1 MFALLFACQ
10 TIKAVNRSPLSCCT
24 SFSCFTFI
32 HPLSI
37 LVLFFTRSALYILFA
52 SFVHH
57 SLLPSH
63 FVFLCCLA
71 TSLLHVSR
79 FVVSLC
85 IPQKIALYSAPAS
98 PSVPHTCVVSQ
109 LLKHTSCY
117 QVRQTTNAH
126 TCLHDMR
133 WSTHIQSAVVSVV
146 HLDDIC
152 LAITLPLAR
161 FVFCTLF
168 VFAFC
173 VSGMLQLLFS
183 GVKWRIFHL

>member
-1 MFALLFACQ
+1 MFALLFAFHNIQ
-10 TIKAVNRSPLSCCT
+10 AANHSPLSCCT

-37 LVLFFTRSALYILFA
+37 SVLFFTRSALYILFA

-63 FVFLCCLA
+63 FVFFCCLA

-109 LLKHTSCY
+109 LLKHTSWLLPGEANYKC
-117 QVRQTTNAH
+117 THMLAWHALEH
-126 TCLHDMR
+126 THTVC
-133 WSTHIQSAVVSVV
+133 SGSVV

-152 LAITLPLAR
+152 LVITLPLAR
-161 FVFCTLF
+161 FVFCTL
-168 VFAFC
+168 
-173 VSGMLQLLFS
+173 SLLFVCRAYCS
-183 GVKWRIFHL
+183 CCFQVLNGAFSI